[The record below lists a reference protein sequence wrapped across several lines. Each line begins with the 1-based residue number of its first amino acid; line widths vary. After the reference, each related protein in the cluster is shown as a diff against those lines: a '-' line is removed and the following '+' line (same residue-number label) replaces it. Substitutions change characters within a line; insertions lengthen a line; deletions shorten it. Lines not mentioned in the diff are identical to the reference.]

1 MEKQLEIPG
10 KMKKP
15 NQPSRP
21 SLAQPGH
28 APASPDRWV
37 PPVSD
42 GSLPRALSLSLS
54 LPSGAGLSSPVA
66 FARAPLSPSASRAHL
81 VSASNRYP
89 PPPPT
94 PTRPL
99 SLSRCAMGPPYQ
111 LRLPRARPRRPPT
124 HPSSFFS
131 TTCARTRFPVPFCT
145 ALLSLALCPRHSTSL
160 MTRARRVRRPARRKP
175 RQATPSSAPR

>member
-89 PPPPT
+89 PPPPPPRARSLFLAAPWDRPISSAFPAPGHVARPRT
-94 PTRPL
+94 PAPFL
-99 SLSRCAMGPPYQ
+99 APPVPALASPSHFAQPCSLSRSAHATQ
-111 LRLPRARPRRPPT
+111 PR
-124 HPSSFFS
+124 
-131 TTCARTRFPVPFCT
+131 
-145 ALLSLALCPRHSTSL
+145 
-160 MTRARRVRRPARRKP
+160 
-175 RQATPSSAPR
+175 